1 MKLRLVDLFILLL
14 LVSCDITPNYDP
26 FDDRFNVSVDKIIAN
41 GCDTISAGCGYFNL
55 TRTDGL
61 RNPYYQIYQENFD
74 QVVAKGF
81 DFIVDTVVVDEYEYD
96 LRLFEW
102 TPKYTM
108 AFEEA
113 LEAYGYELQ
122 KTTDSSILIV
132 KNEELDTIELAKHIS
147 YLDTTRVQL
156 FISYFNSPN

>member
-1 MKLRLVDLFILLL
+1 MNLRLFDLFILLL

-26 FDDRFNVSVDKIIAN
+26 FDDQFNVSVDKIIAN

-61 RNPYYQIYQENFD
+61 LNPYYQIYQKNFD

-81 DFIVDTVVVDEYEYD
+81 DFIVDTVVVDEYEHD
-96 LRLFEW
+96 LRFFEW
-102 TPKYTM
+102 TPEYNL

-132 KNEELDTIELAKHIS
+132 KNEEFDTIELAKHIS